1 MEEGDAGY
9 LNGAME
15 EEVGPSI
22 RVRGQRA
29 VRSGGCP
36 TAAMELTE
44 RDPWEGWL
52 RAIRCEQISGAPKN
66 CASSLPPTGIG
77 IFGNTRQL
85 AGENF

>member
-44 RDPWEGWL
+44 RDPWEGGSANQV
-52 RAIRCEQISGAPKN
+52 RADFGSAEKLCLQSPAHGNRDFRQHAP
-66 CASSLPPTGIG
+66 ASW
-77 IFGNTRQL
+77 
-85 AGENF
+85 